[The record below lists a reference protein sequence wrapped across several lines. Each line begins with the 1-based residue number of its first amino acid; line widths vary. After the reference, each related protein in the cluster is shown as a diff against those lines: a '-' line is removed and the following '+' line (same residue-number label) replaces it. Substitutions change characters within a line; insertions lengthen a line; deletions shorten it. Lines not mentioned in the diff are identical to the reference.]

1 MIKLDV
7 CKYCDR
13 CPHFEPEVVERPRVD
28 MLTSYSVCD
37 MAERR
42 MAITRG
48 DTVVKCCNRE
58 RKRPHG
64 SSPVGGDH
72 RGEQAL

>member
-28 MLTSYSVCD
+28 MLTSYSVC
-37 MAERR
+37 E
-42 MAITRG
+42 
-48 DTVVKCCNRE
+48 KCCNRDRCASIYE
-58 RKRPHG
+58 YMEGQKKC
-64 SSPVGGDH
+64 
-72 RGEQAL
+72 

>member
-42 MAITRG
+42 MAITCG
-48 DTVVKCCNRE
+48 DTVVKCCNRDRCASIYE
-58 RKRPHG
+58 YMEGQKKC
-64 SSPVGGDH
+64 
-72 RGEQAL
+72 

>member
-13 CPHFEPEVVERPRVD
+13 CPHFEPEDVERPRVD

-48 DTVVKCCNRE
+48 DTVVKCCNRDRCASIYE
-58 RKRPHG
+58 YMEGQKKC
-64 SSPVGGDH
+64 
-72 RGEQAL
+72 